1 MPVFTAFGWAGEA
14 NAIKFALAQLELF
27 IKTIAASMP
36 ADVKAILPY
45 WGINEEAQTVY
56 LAANAD
62 PERGPY
68 IAFYI
73 RPMSFEMRL
82 SITDKAAIN
91 RGLKAAEKSVNNWH
105 KQISQLGADW
115 SFHIQQNHV
124 DEDSGEAS
132 FYQDVFKDS
141 VLAFDPETCAAA
153 TSRAAFL
160 NSEAKWITPVSLSFQ
175 IDSQQAS
182 GMSSELIEMVNLQLK
197 NSLPILTIFA
207 RQQKTTSKATKTTR
221 SKKRGV
227 TKRITNKSEEAAPKS
242 ASKKAKEEPQIE
254 QFTYVSLLKGLH
266 LRKGFINLTSKHWP
280 FFSQTARTETRQVTV
295 CYDGKFDSKS
305 AVWRL
310 QPDNVA
316 RLVLGDESHRWLEDT
331 FATNTQIHI
340 QAVRMEDNEIQ
351 MRLEA
356 VES

>member
-1 MPVFTAFGWAGEA
+1 MPVFTAFGWEGEA
-14 NAIKFALAQLELF
+14 NAIKFALTQLELF
-27 IKTIAASMP
+27 IKTIVSTMP
-36 ADVKAILPY
+36 TEVKMILPH

-82 SITDKAAIN
+82 CITDKAAIN
-91 RGLKAAEKSVNNWH
+91 RGLKAAEKSIPNWH
-105 KQISQLGADW
+105 KQIFQLGEDW

-141 VLAFDPETCAAA
+141 VVAFDPDTCEA
-153 TSRAAFL
+153 TTNRAAFL
-160 NSEAKWITPVSLSFQ
+160 NSEAKWITPVALSFK
-175 IDSQQAS
+175 IDSQQAA
-182 GMSSELIEMVNLQLK
+182 GMSSDLIGMVNLQLK
-197 NSLPILTIFA
+197 NCLPVLTIFA
-207 RQQKTTSKATKTTR
+207 RQQKKASGSTKTTR
-221 SKKRGV
+221 SKKQGV
-227 TKRITNKSEEAAPKS
+227 TKRITNKSENEAPKS

-254 QFTYVSLLKGLH
+254 QFSYVSLLKGLH

-295 CYDGKFDSKS
+295 CFDGREDKES

-316 RLVLGDESHRWLEDT
+316 RLVLGDESSRWLEDSFSSDT
-331 FATNTQIHI
+331 KIHV
-340 QAVRMEDNEIQ
+340 QAIRLEDNQIE
-351 MRLEA
+351 MRLKAAE
-356 VES
+356 